1 MKKNL
6 VALILLVVLVI
17 TGIVSVGGTK
27 SMLFSG
33 EDDSIEWNALK
44 NGHDL

>member
-6 VALILLVVLVI
+6 VALILVGVLVL
-17 TGIVSVGGTK
+17 TGIVSVGGTN
-27 SMLFSG
+27 SMLFSS